1 MPLGDVVIFERNVS
15 CWREGVLYLVSQI
28 FANTP
33 YIVGTLCNFHKVQRE
48 FLAVDSLHFVTLSL
62 EWAQDIV
69 YDGVQSA
76 KIDPARDIA

>member
-15 CWREGVLYLVSQI
+15 CWREGILYLVSQI
-28 FANTP
+28 LANIP
-33 YIVGTLCNFHKVQRE
+33 YIVGALCNLYKKRCK
-48 FLAVDSLHFVTLSL
+48 FLAADSLHFVTLSL